1 MNLLYILLALFIF
14 GLLIFI
20 HELGHFIVARL
31 CGVKI
36 LEFAIGMGP
45 KLISWRSKK
54 TQTAYSLRLFPIG
67 GFVSML
73 GENGMEAVQG
83 EQPEGAPQTPDP
95 ERQENSESPENGE
108 FFVNSLGEEQKN
120 PQEQPA
126 TLSEEDAKHAYC
138 NQSVWKRMLISLAG
152 PLMNVLL
159 GFLLMLVMVTM
170 SGERQVGTT
179 VVANFHIVYSAEEE
193 YMGLKAGDY
202 VIGLNGERLDS
213 FASLKAAVDASTDGT
228 VDLIIERWNAEGTDV
243 ERVSLDDV
251 VLDAT
256 LVSSRFTASLSEQS
270 GLMIGDEIIKVN
282 GTRVHT
288 AHELSYEIMNQG
300 YRAMSL
306 TVIRNGER
314 LVLNDIIVP
323 SYVDSGVTF
332 GNMDFR
338 IWAEE
343 RFNLPTI
350 LKHTWFRSCS
360 TVKMVYDSLGGL
372 FSGRYGVE
380 AVSGPVGITK
390 TISDAAKTGF
400 LNILYLVIVI
410 SINLGIMNL
419 LPFPALDGGHLLI
432 YVIEVI
438 RRKPMKKEV
447 EGIINF
453 LGLIILLALA
463 IIISIKDVIS
473 L

>member
-1 MNLLYILLALFIF
+1 MNFLYILLALFIF

-54 TQTAYSLRLFPIG
+54 TKTVYSLRLFPLG

-83 EQPEGAPQTPDP
+83 EQPEIAPTPDAP
-95 ERQENSESPENGE
+95 VEEKHDDHED
-108 FFVNSLGEEQKN
+108 FFVNSHAEEQKA
-120 PQEQPA
+120 PEGQP
-126 TLSEEDAKHAYC
+126 TGLSEEEAKHAYC

-170 SGERQVGTT
+170 SGPNQVGTT
-179 VVANFHIVYSAEEE
+179 VVANFHVVYSAEEE

-202 VIGLNGERLDS
+202 VIAINGERLDS
-213 FASLKAAVDASTDGT
+213 FATMKATVDASSDGT
-228 VDLIIERWNAEGTDV
+228 VDLIVERWNADGTDV
-243 ERVSLDDV
+243 VRVTLDNV
-251 VLDAT
+251 ALDAT
-256 LVSSRFTASLSEQS
+256 LVASRFTASLSELS

-343 RFNLPTI
+343 RFNLPTV

-390 TISDAAKTGF
+390 TISDAAQMGF

-447 EGIINF
+447 EGMINF
-453 LGLIILLALA
+453 LGLVILLALA
-463 IIISIKDVIS
+463 IIISIKDVIN